1 MTEKDRIRE
10 QLRRSID
17 GDAWHGPAV
26 FETLKGLSAKQ
37 AAARPL
43 SHSHTIWEITL
54 HITVWIEQV
63 QGRVRGDKSCRDLP
77 PERDWP
83 PQPDRPDDTAW
94 QALQDRLRRAHGAF
108 ALEIVRFDDSRLD
121 QPILEDM
128 SSVYVTLHG
137 VVQHNL
143 YHAGQIA
150 ILRKIL

>member
-63 QGRVRGDKSCRDLP
+63 QGRVRGNKSCRDLP

-83 PQPDRPDDTAW
+83 PQPDQPDDTAW
-94 QALQDRLRRAHGAF
+94 QALQDRLRRAHEAF
-108 ALEIVRFDDSRLD
+108 ALEIGRFDDSRLD